1 MDMVLQVL
9 EGVFS
14 PLALL
19 INILGVVLGIFFG
32 AMPGLN
38 GVVGVALLL
47 PLTYGLSPSY
57 GLMMLGGLYMGATYG
72 GSISAIL
79 LNCPGTGEAACT
91 ALNGNPL
98 ARQGRAMEALS
109 YSALSSG
116 LGGIFGVVIMLFF
129 TPLLAKMA
137 LKFGPPE
144 LFLVCIAGLAVVGS
158 LMDKSLSKG
167 FFAVGLGLVLSM
179 VGMDTMSSNY
189 RFTFGSLQLQSGLS
203 LIPVSVGFFAIAE
216 MLDLLGKSQQNDRA
230 CTKLLPFGVGAAFR
244 GIGKRWWLILKSSV
258 IGAIIGILPGTG
270 GAIASFISYG
280 EARRTSKEK
289 ELFGKGSID
298 GIVAP
303 ESANNAAVGGSF
315 VPLMSLGIPGS
326 ATSAIIFGALTV
338 HGLIPGPRLF
348 VNNADI
354 VYNMMYGLLLSAILM
369 VVIGLAGVKL
379 FSKVLTLDIKIIVP
393 AVLVFSLIGAY
404 SARNS
409 IFDVLLAIV
418 FGVVGL
424 WCKRAKIPVAPII
437 LAMILGTMAEEN
449 LRRSMTI
456 AAAKSLNLVSYI
468 VMRPVSLVVLALVA
482 LILFSNA
489 RLMMKSKDKADA
501 FKA

>member
-1 MDMVLQVL
+1 MEMIVQVL
-9 EGVFS
+9 GSLFH
-14 PLALL
+14 PLALGV
-19 INILGVVLGIFFG
+19 NIFGVVLGIIFG

-47 PLTYGLSPSY
+47 PLTYGLSPAN

-116 LGGIFGVVIMLFF
+116 IGGMFGTLVMLFF
-129 TPLLAKMA
+129 TPVLAKMA

-144 LFLVCIAGLAVVGS
+144 LFLVCLAGLAVVGS
-158 LMDKSLSKG
+158 LMDKSMAKG
-167 FFAVGLGLVLSM
+167 FFAVGVGLVLSM

-189 RFTFGSLQLQSGLS
+189 RFTFGSADLQAGLN

-216 MLDLLGKSQQNDRA
+216 MLDLMSQSGENGEI
-230 CTKLLPFGVGAAFR
+230 CSELKPFSVREAFA
-244 GIGKRWWLILKSSV
+244 GCLSRWWVILKSSV
-258 IGAIIGILPGTG
+258 IGTIIGILPGTG
-270 GAIASFISYG
+270 GAIASFIAYG
-280 EARRTSKEK
+280 EAKRTSKEGA
-289 ELFGKGSID
+289 LFGKGSID

-348 VNNADI
+348 VNNADV
-354 VYNMMYGLLLSAILM
+354 VYTMMLGLVLSVVFM
-369 VVIGLAGVKL
+369 VIIGLGGVK
-379 FSKVLTLDIKIIVP
+379 FFAKVLKIDKKVIVP
-393 AVLVFSLIGAY
+393 AVLAFSLIGAY

-409 IFDVLLAIV
+409 MFDVLVAIV
-418 FGVVGL
+418 FGVAGL
-424 WCKRAKIPVAPII
+424 VCKRAKIPVAPII
-437 LAMILGTMAEEN
+437 LGMILGTMAEEN
-449 LRRSMTI
+449 LRRAMTI
-456 AAAKSLNLVSYI
+456 ASAKSLSLVGYI

-482 LILFSNA
+482 LLIAGNVYSSYKQ
-489 RLMMKSKDKADA
+489 RKA
-501 FKA
+501 KN

>member
-1 MDMVLQVL
+1 MILQVL
-9 EGVFS
+9 GDLFH

-19 INILGVVLGIFFG
+19 VNVFGVVLGIFFG

-47 PLTYGLSPSY
+47 PLTYGLSPAN

-116 LGGIFGVVIMLFF
+116 IGGLFGVLVMLFF
-129 TPLLAKMA
+129 TPVLAKVA

-144 LFLVCIAGLAVVGS
+144 LFLVCMAGLAVVGS
-158 LMDKSLSKG
+158 LMDKSVAKG

-179 VGMDTMSSNY
+179 VGVDTMSANY
-189 RFTFGSLQLQSGLS
+189 RYTFGMMDLQAGLN

-216 MLDLLGKSQQNDRA
+216 MLDLMSNASQSGEI
-230 CTKLLPFGVGAAFR
+230 CTELKPFSVWETFR
-244 GIGKRWWLILKSSV
+244 GCMKRWRIILKSSV
-258 IGAIIGILPGTG
+258 IGVIIGILPGTG

-280 EARRTSKEK
+280 EAKRTSKEK

-348 VNNADI
+348 VNNANV
-354 VYNMMYGLLLSAILM
+354 VYTMMLGLLLSVILM
-369 VVIGLAGVKL
+369 AVIGLGGVKL
-379 FSKVLTLDIKIIVP
+379 FSKVLTVDTRLIVP
-393 AVLVFSLIGAY
+393 AVLAFSLIGAY

-409 IFDVLLAIV
+409 MFDVLVAIV
-418 FGVVGL
+418 FGVIGL
-424 WCKRAKIPVAPII
+424 ACKRAKIPVAPII

-449 LRRSMTI
+449 LRRAVTI
-456 AAAKSLNLVSYI
+456 ATAKSLNLVGYI
-468 VMRPVSLVVLALVA
+468 LMRPVSIVVLALVVF
-482 LILFSNA
+482 IIGSNIYSNYLQ
-489 RLMMKSKDKADA
+489 RKGNS
-501 FKA
+501 